1 MEILVTI
8 FALVILF
15 AIVSYVAGADS
26 RDCMDSPEWER
37 RQHWK
42 GFGGSGS

>member
-1 MEILVTI
+1 MDILVTI

-15 AIVSYVAGADS
+15 SIVAYVAGADS
-26 RDCMDSPEWER
+26 REDWNSPEWER

-42 GFGGSGS
+42 GFGGSGN